1 MFISVLILQ
10 CGLREDGDGG
20 VLSDRGGWL
29 WPWHQFPVVLF
40 PVHSAAPSPLLPET
54 TIAAFRPNSQVDTS
68 AKNYVTGTIKTMS
81 PRPCRRTVAQQLSHN
96 VSGRPDTLFTMSQFD
111 PVPLLSIV
119 DQCWK
124 SRNQL
129 FMIILLGLLTV
140 LSYFAIA
147 QEWTKHF
154 YWSTHSFV
162 AKCASATIPCPS
174 NAALRHLLHLLYLLT
189 KKPFLFGTRKDV
201 IEPTIKPR
209 VSPLSVSKGAGV
221 SGATGPHTLLTT
233 SLVAVTS
240 EQGAASLPL
249 TIISLATLPCW
260 CWWRPWTNTAICIQ
274 LGECSALWVCVWA
287 SPWAESELVGNFNS
301 CVVTLTL
308 KHRCLQRGKNDKIIE
323 RDVVVGLQL
332 WQG

>member
-54 TIAAFRPNSQVDTS
+54 TIAAFQPNSQVDTS

-96 VSGRPDTLFTMSQFD
+96 VSARPDTLFTMSQFD

-147 QEWTKHF
+147 QEWTKLF
-154 YWSTHSFV
+154 IGPLIV
-162 AKCASATIPCPS
+162 
-174 NAALRHLLHLLYLLT
+174 LLQNVHQLQFHAPVMQHCDIYFIYFIFWQRNRF
-189 KKPFLFGTRKDV
+189 FLEPERML

-209 VSPLSVSKGAGV
+209 VSPHSVSKGAGV

>member
-1 MFISVLILQ
+1 MLKKQ
-10 CGLREDGDGG
+10 N
-20 VLSDRGGWL
+20 
-29 WPWHQFPVVLF
+29 
-40 PVHSAAPSPLLPET
+40 SAFFDN
-54 TIAAFRPNSQVDTS
+54 IAWIAHR
-68 AKNYVTGTIKTMS
+68 A
-81 PRPCRRTVAQQLSHN
+81 
-96 VSGRPDTLFTMSQFD
+96 
-111 PVPLLSIV
+111 
-119 DQCWK
+119 
-124 SRNQL
+124 QL
-129 FMIILLGLLTV
+129 FCNCAGKDKT
-140 LSYFAIA
+140 
-147 QEWTKHF
+147 F

-162 AKCASATIPCPS
+162 AKYASNTISAPV
-174 NAALRHLLHLLYLLT
+174 ALVDLCDIYFTLSLT

-201 IEPTIKPR
+201 IDPTIKPR

-308 KHRCLQRGKNDKIIE
+308 KRRCLQRGKNDKIIE